1 MYIYIYIY
9 IYYICLKSIST
20 FFSDLRGFLWRLWRI
35 LKLKNEEV
43 RICSKNSE
51 TRYITSVDRYY
62 PLWRSTTAQ
71 NRPNLFFVIRLV
83 HKLQNYSW
91 LTLYQ
96 VFMVF
101 KPFFRVRCFFPINL
115 FRSFIVWREDQ
126 DLFRVL
132 YLKSNISYSIYLYN
146 SCDSKSSNARSRQYS

>member
-1 MYIYIYIY
+1 MKFSGCAKDHSLDPYVADCWTAVVKVFSWRVDPKLTRCRWYMLWILQNFSHSIIFLKKK

-20 FFSDLRGFLWRLWRI
+20 FFSDLRGLLWRLWRI

-96 VFMVF
+96 VFIVF
-101 KPFFRVRCFFPINL
+101 KP
-115 FRSFIVWREDQ
+115 
-126 DLFRVL
+126 
-132 YLKSNISYSIYLYN
+132 
-146 SCDSKSSNARSRQYS
+146 